1 MNLHSGLQL
10 FMCLFMCT
18 VNVQGIKVKFGT
30 KDGPIEPPTPEPQPP
45 PQPYRDPAPVWEER
59 PDDTA
64 DPNAHWKPQLSI
76 PQPRYTQV
84 FFNPAPTQQPLN
96 NVQRFANSY
105 KPVHQPIQAR
115 PVIDYFKPAQI
126 LSSQSLPG
134 FGIRYFVPKYVKD
147 LQSRKEEKKQED
159 AKHNDIETND
169 IVGTENH
176 DYNSDLL
183 WKYEKDT
190 TKRGLTNVLE
200 NKPAR
205 PIYVWPEYVQRR
217 H

>member
-1 MNLHSGLQL
+1 M
-10 FMCLFMCT
+10 
-18 VNVQGIKVKFGT
+18 
-30 KDGPIEPPTPEPQPP
+30 
-45 PQPYRDPAPVWEER
+45 
-59 PDDTA
+59 
-64 DPNAHWKPQLSI
+64 
-76 PQPRYTQV
+76 
-84 FFNPAPTQQPLN
+84 
-96 NVQRFANSY
+96 QRFANSY

-159 AKHNDIETND
+159 AKHNEIETND

-200 NKPAR
+200 VSDEKT
-205 PIYVWPEYVQRR
+205 IDM
-217 H
+217 